1 MNYCISD
8 IYGYYDRER
17 TEFCSARASER
28 KRTAETLPVIAMYI
42 DTGVLSGGV
51 SVEKIVLMS

>member
-8 IYGYYDRER
+8 IHGHHNRER

-28 KRTAETLPVIAMYI
+28 KRTAETLPVIAMHI
-42 DTGVLSGGV
+42 DASVLSGGV
-51 SVEKIVLMS
+51 SVEKKLF